1 MSCLPELRF
10 MEQGLVRAA
19 PSVKTRQLYCKGKSL
34 HQMRTILAKALW
46 ATLEPYH

>member
-1 MSCLPELRF
+1 VSCLPELRF

-19 PSVKTRQLYCKGKSL
+19 PSVKTRQLKGKSL